1 MTKSKT
7 YKKNRGYV
15 IGVALIL
22 LSIILYGVHE
32 YVLPQ
37 YKAYKHTQ
45 QSQDQ
50 LWLTMFKSLE
60 LTREQKTE
68 IKQILQK
75 FDSEKRLSQLSI
87 ARHQHALHATINSDN
102 SREEKLEEAHKR
114 IEALFKSMNDL
125 KKSDFSLLREVYFD
139 VLTTKQQAKFL
150 QEHKMVLQP
159 KPVVVDKVKSEVGK
173 VFASLEL
180 SSEQKMKAD
189 TIMNLPK
196 LSDMT
201 YQLEVTNFQL
211 YTAQFLKDINA
222 EEVNALFAKLLQEN
236 LDIYRMHKEQYEKI
250 YTQVLT
256 DKQREGLTRPRG
268 EL

>member
-1 MTKSKT
+1 MTVKSK
-7 YKKNRGYV
+7 KFKRNRGFV
-15 IGVALIL
+15 IGIALIM
-22 LSIILYGVHE
+22 LSIIFYGVHE

-37 YKAYKHTQ
+37 YQAYKHTQ

-60 LTREQKTE
+60 LTSEQKAE

-75 FDSEKRLSQLSI
+75 FDSEKRMSQLSI
-87 ARHQHALHATINSDN
+87 ARHQHALHATINSDD
-102 SREEKLEEAHKR
+102 SREEKLEEAHKK

-125 KKSDFSLLREVYFD
+125 KKSDFYLLREVYFN

-150 QEHKMVLQP
+150 QEHRMVLQP
-159 KPVVVDKVKSEVGK
+159 KPVVVDKVKSEVGN

-180 SSEQKMKAD
+180 SSEQKVKAEK
-189 TIMNLPK
+189 IMNLPK
-196 LSDMT
+196 LADMT
-201 YQLEVTNFQL
+201 YQREITNFQI
-211 YTAQFLKDINA
+211 YTAQFLKDIND

-256 DKQREGLTRPRG
+256 DKQRKVLAQPK
-268 EL
+268 